1 MTNEFNDA
9 KFDNSGL
16 VSNDE
21 TYNIPIDIS
30 DILTVCREYSQLGY
44 NIQHQIE
51 QMMEVGVEEAVNSGM
66 IKAQVLP
73 LIRSFLQS
81 ICANCFFG
89 DACDQAYSAI
99 MMLDDYTMKYPQLFI
114 GNKN

>member
-1 MTNEFNDA
+1 MTNNFNSA
-9 KFDNSGL
+9 KFENGL
-16 VSNDE
+16 VKVDDE

-30 DILTVCREYSQLGY
+30 DILSVCREYSQLGH

-73 LIRSFLQS
+73 LIREFLKS
-81 ICANCFFG
+81 ICGNCFFG
-89 DACDQAYSAI
+89 DACDQSFALI
-99 MMLDDYTMKYPQLFI
+99 MMIDDYTMKHPQLFI